1 MNFVDWNWQHLTL
14 SHLGGGLFDPLY
26 HESVSRIYRTRTR
39 FTKFHD
45 FVPFGIC
52 QDPAKLF
59 LKFFS
64 KNIKIFDIKIFWG
77 SSSIGK
83 NWKKLKKKIFEKKL
97 KFWNPYGLRVSHIKF
112 QQNRRQNFFFVSKG
126 GPFGV
131 FAIFKVSLCIRWSTL
146 TDRNGQSDFL
156 DCWNS
161 GIKEC
166 LNIKKSIWQQVLGIG
181 MTFH

>member
-1 MNFVDWNWQHLTL
+1 M
-14 SHLGGGLFDPLY
+14 
-26 HESVSRIYRTRTR
+26 
-39 FTKFHD
+39 
-45 FVPFGIC
+45 
-52 QDPAKLF
+52 
-59 LKFFS
+59 
-64 KNIKIFDIKIFWG
+64 
-77 SSSIGK
+77 
-83 NWKKLKKKIFEKKL
+83 KKIEKNFFWKKL

-161 GIKEC
+161 GIKGC
-166 LNIKKSIWQQVLGIG
+166 LNIKKIIWEQVLGAG
-181 MTFH
+181 MTFHWIIWLKTRADQKDPPQVTTSFQSPGGIGLMKNQRANIFFVMSWHSSCSDVSNNVNFS